1 MTEKFTP
8 GPWTEKHIRTD
19 THGIAWKNIRG
30 GDGYLFAEVCGEANA
45 HLIAAAPE
53 MYEALKT
60 ASIALDMVRG
70 STFCE
75 TCDDNE
81 ICETCGIYKA
91 LLQTDAVLK
100 KARGEE

>member
-1 MTEKFTP
+1 MSEKFTP
-8 GPWTEKHIRTD
+8 GPLHLKDEKLYDEDGRY
-19 THGIAWKNIRG
+19 IAHVDRLP
-30 GDGYLFAEVCGEANA
+30 YAQLFM
-45 HLIAAAPE
+45 AAPE
-53 MYEALKT
+53 MFEALKI

-91 LLQTDAVLK
+91 QLQTDAVLK